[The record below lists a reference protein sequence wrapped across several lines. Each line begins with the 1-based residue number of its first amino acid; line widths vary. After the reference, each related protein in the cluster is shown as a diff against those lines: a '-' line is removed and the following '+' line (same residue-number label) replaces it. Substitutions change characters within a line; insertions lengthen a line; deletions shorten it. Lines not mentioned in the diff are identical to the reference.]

1 MRSRQYLSSI
11 AFFAAGLF
19 LLLSPRAA
27 HALTLTPIRFEISGD
42 PGQTLVEQV
51 TLTNELKTS
60 ETYYLSFENFE
71 AEGET
76 GSPTFVPATDDLG
89 TWMNAPDS
97 VTLTPGESTN
107 VPVTIAIPK
116 DAEPGGH
123 FAGVFWG
130 TTPKVD
136 AGGQVAVSAKTGVLV
151 LLSVSGNIT
160 ENGGILEFATNNK
173 QTFYTSLP
181 VDFYYRFENGGS
193 DRIKPTGSI
202 FIKDTIGL
210 TATKLDGNP
219 IEGNILPRSVRKIPV
234 SWEGQDVPD
243 PAAPPAPPLGFFD
256 MVRHEWRNFAFGHYT
271 ADLELSYGT
280 KGQVAQAAFGFWV
293 VPWQLAIVVIVIA
306 LLLYLIIRTGAR
318 HYNRWVIGRAEAMM
332 EAHLQRQGPLDPP
345 VESAPRAPR
354 APRMPR
360 SPRAS
365 ASTSTVKRRPRV

>member
-219 IEGNILPRSVRKIPV
+219 IEGN
-234 SWEGQDVPD
+234 
-243 PAAPPAPPLGFFD
+243 
-256 MVRHEWRNFAFGHYT
+256 NT